1 MATIDKDIVDKDIMV
16 AMRDQ
21 LAELVGGDRFE
32 VWFGE
37 QTQLRLDRET
47 LTVETSNAFTRD
59 FLRANFR
66 TQIESVC
73 HKLVGPNIAIEF
85 HVRESQATPTEK
97 RSAAAKSNQTS
108 PAKRARDTSRSAHD
122 GPSGAPSHD
131 PRPAASLNS
140 FVVGEGNR
148 LAYTSARMA
157 VERPGRVS
165 PLLVPG
171 ETGGGKTHLLE
182 NIRTAA
188 RAMDRRLH
196 VVYLTAE
203 QFTTLFLEALNGGGL
218 PNFRRKYRGVDLLLI
233 DDIQFF
239 AGKKATLVELL
250 HTIDTLQ
257 RAGRQIVLTADRPP
271 VQLERLGPEV
281 IARLTAGLVCP
292 IEPADFATRRGVV
305 AQLAARLDVDIPDD
319 VQTLVATHLTGNAR
333 ELAGA
338 LHRLQTTS
346 LAHELPVTRTLA
358 EKALT
363 DLIANASRLVQLPD
377 IQRAVCDVFG
387 VTPEGLRSPRRTQSV
402 SHPRML
408 AMWLA
413 RKHTRSG
420 LSEIG
425 EFFGRRSHSTVVSA
439 SKKVERWVSE
449 QTSVALAENTCD
461 VEEAIRRVEET
472 LRTA

>member
-1 MATIDKDIVDKDIMV
+1 M
-16 AMRDQ
+16 
-21 LAELVGGDRFE
+21 
-32 VWFGE
+32 
-37 QTQLRLDRET
+37 
-47 LTVETSNAFTRD
+47 
-59 FLRANFR
+59 
-66 TQIESVC
+66 
-73 HKLVGPNIAIEF
+73 
-85 HVRESQATPTEK
+85 
-97 RSAAAKSNQTS
+97 
-108 PAKRARDTSRSAHD
+108 
-122 GPSGAPSHD
+122 
-131 PRPAASLNS
+131 
-140 FVVGEGNR
+140 
-148 LAYTSARMA
+148 
-157 VERPGRVS
+157 
-165 PLLVPG
+165 
-171 ETGGGKTHLLE
+171 LE

-188 RAMDRRLH
+188 RAIDRRLH

-257 RAGRQIVLTADRPP
+257 RAGKQIVLTADRPP
-271 VQLERLGPEV
+271 VQLDRLGPEV

-292 IEPADFATRRGVV
+292 IEPADFATRRGIV
-305 AQLAARLDVDIPDD
+305 AQLATRLDVDIPDE
-319 VQTLVATHLTGNAR
+319 VQVLVATHLTGNAR

-338 LHRLQTTS
+338 LHRLQATS
-346 LAHELPVTRTLA
+346 LAHERPVTRTMA
-358 EKALT
+358 ETALS

-377 IQRAVCDVFG
+377 IQRAVCAVFG
-387 VTPEGLRSPRRTQSV
+387 VTPEGLRSPRRTQSI

-449 QTSVALAENTCD
+449 QTSVALAENACD